1 MTTMTKKG
9 AADGQDGRNGRGT
22 AGGILLGA
30 RVAPELAQGLGEL
43 AQENERTVSAEL
55 RLAVRHWLGMSAD
68 ERTGPPSMEAT
79 DVEALPACCL
89 LLQGGLASPDGVSI
103 ADEDGNELADVRRL
117 VVVWEAGVKWPWAE
131 LQRYVMEKE
140 GDMNTMQFDE
150 ADNPKLWIERRR
162 VMEIRVRS

>member
-1 MTTMTKKG
+1 MMNGMDG
-9 AADGQDGRNGRGT
+9 AESGADGRPGKVGV
-22 AGGILLGA
+22 LLGA

-68 ERTGPPSMEAT
+68 ERTEPPSMEAT
-79 DVEALPACCL
+79 DVEALPTCFL
-89 LLQGGLASPDGVSI
+89 SLQGGLASTDGVSI
-103 ADEDGNELADVRRL
+103 AGEDGNELADVRRL

-131 LQRYVMEKE
+131 LQRYVLEKE
-140 GDMNTMQFDE
+140 GDMNAMQFDE

-162 VMEIRVRS
+162 VMEIRGRS